1 MRVEDII
8 YVVGHKNPDTD
19 SICSAIA
26 YADLKKRLGGGVR
39 VVPARIGEIN
49 RETEF
54 VLSTFK
60 LPVPMVLDTLKLQV
74 QDLHLDRAITVSPE
88 ISVKTAWS
96 LMQKHN
102 AKTLPV
108 IDDNGHLIGITTLS
122 DITSKY
128 MDMVDTNLLGVSD
141 TPLQN
146 VLETINA
153 RLLIGRA
160 TDFSPLGKILVA
172 AMTPDRMAHWVDK
185 NDIVITGN
193 RLENQIEALK
203 LGANCLI
210 ITGGAAEEMP
220 ELKRLAEENRSLV
233 LVTPFD
239 TFTTA
244 RLIPQSIPV
253 KYLMTT
259 RDLVAFNRDDFLD
272 DIKDA
277 MLSTRYRSYPVVDDE
292 NHVHGVV
299 ARYHLI
305 SQRKKKVILVDHNER
320 SQCISTID
328 EAEILEIIDH
338 HRVGDIQTGKP
349 IFFKNEPL
357 GSTSTI
363 IGNLFFENGIRPS
376 RSIAGILCSAILS
389 DTLKFRSPTCTYTDI
404 RMAER
409 LAELAGIKDIDD
421 YARQMFQAGSML
433 VGKTSEEIFT
443 RDFKAYELGKYKIGI
458 SQINVYGS
466 EFGADMKTEV
476 LGFMERYCASNGFDL
491 LILMLTDMMKESTEL
506 LFTGE
511 NRELVSI
518 AFEAQPKDNTLI
530 LPGTLSRK
538 KQVVPLLSAA
548 AQS

>member
-1 MRVEDII
+1 MEDII

-19 SICSAIA
+19 SICAAIA
-26 YADLKKRLGGGVR
+26 YADLKKRSGVGVR
-39 VVPARIGEIN
+39 AVPARIGEIN

-54 VLSTFK
+54 VLNTFK
-60 LPVPMVLDTLKLQV
+60 LPVPMFLETLKLQV
-74 QDLHLDRAITVSPE
+74 QDLQLDPAVTISSE

-108 IDDNGHLIGITTLS
+108 IDDNGHLIGIVTLS

-128 MDMVDTNLLGVSD
+128 MDMVDTNLLGISD

-153 RLLIGRA
+153 RLVIGHV
-160 TDFSPLGKILVA
+160 TDFSPTGKILIA
-172 AMTPDRMAHWVDK
+172 AMTPDRMAHWVEK
-185 NDIVITGN
+185 NDVVITGN
-193 RLENQIEALK
+193 RLENQVEALK

-210 ITGGAAEEMP
+210 ITGGAVEETP
-220 ELKRLAEENRSLV
+220 ELQRLAEEKKALV

-253 KYLMTT
+253 KYLMTS
-259 RDLVAFNRDDFLD
+259 RNLVAFNRDDFLD
-272 DIKDA
+272 DIKDS

-292 NHVHGVV
+292 NRVHGVV

-376 RSIAGILCSAILS
+376 RSIAGILCSAIIS

-409 LAELAGIKDIDD
+409 LAELAGIKDIDE
-421 YARQMFQAGSML
+421 YAQKMFQAGSVL
-433 VGKTSEEIFT
+433 VGKTPEEIFT
-443 RDFKAYELGKYKIGI
+443 RDFKAYELGRYKIGI
-458 SQINVYGS
+458 SQINVFGT
-466 EFGADMKTEV
+466 EFSAEMKKEV
-476 LGFMERYCASNGFDL
+476 LGFMEGYCRAKGFDL
-491 LILMLTDMMKESTEL
+491 LILMLTDMMKENTEL

-511 NRELVSI
+511 SRELVSL
-518 AFEAQPKDNTLI
+518 AFEVQPKGNTLF